1 LTAIREIGG
10 RPLAMEPAVKPR
22 RATIAHQQQ
31 GEWEMKKI
39 VVLSALAVF
48 ALGAVVGR
56 ASVSVAPPAAAEVF
70 LPASV
75 VLVNPSLSI
84 ENYDAI

>member
-1 LTAIREIGG
+1 
-10 RPLAMEPAVKPR
+10 
-22 RATIAHQQQ
+22 
-31 GEWEMKKI
+31 MKKI

-56 ASVSVAPPAAAEVF
+56 ASVSAAPPVAAEVF

-84 ENYDAI
+84 ESYDAI